1 MKFSLTNKFKKKFSI
16 AIQNKDQKFIS
27 ESLVDVSPA
36 DITELLYEFTSN
48 DSKYILGIIDL
59 SISSKIISELDQDT
73 RVNFLKV
80 FSPHEIAKYLENI
93 DSDDGADI
101 LSDLNLEL
109 RNKVISCVQDVDK
122 SSNLKDLIRYEDDV
136 AGGLMAKE
144 LVRCNL
150 NWNIV
155 QCIDQ
160 IRKQAEEVSKVY
172 SVYVTDN
179 YGKLIGKVSL
189 KKIIIS
195 DDKTKIKEIYDD
207 YIISVDVS
215 TSEEEVVL
223 LMQKYDLEALPVV
236 NKRGKLVGRI
246 TIDDVVDVITES
258 AEEERQ
264 LMSGISL
271 DVEEDDSI
279 WKLSNARLPWLIIGI
294 LGGFLGAFFL
304 GSFESSFVNNNRL
317 FISLSFF
324 IPLIMATGGN
334 VGVQSSSIVIQS
346 LSNPSAFEDSILS
359 RLFKVSVIAVLNGLV
374 LALIVFLGIT
384 LFVPEDP
391 TISYIV
397 SLSLFTVV
405 IISSLMGTMTPL
417 ILNKLG
423 FNPALASG
431 PFITTSNDILGL
443 AIYFVVAIFLKNI

>member
-1 MKFSLTNKFKKKFSI
+1 MKFSLTNHFKEKFSE
-16 AIQNKDQKFIS
+16 AIKNNDKIFIS
-27 ESLVDVSPA
+27 ESLYDVRPA
-36 DITELLYEFTSN
+36 DITELLYEFNSIH
-48 DSKYILGIIDL
+48 SKYVLDSIDL
-59 SISSKIISELDQDT
+59 STASKIISELDQDT

-80 FSPHEIAKYLENI
+80 FSAGEIAKYLEKI

-101 LSDLNLEL
+101 LSDLDLDL
-109 RNKVISCVQDVDK
+109 RNKVITSIQDDDR
-122 SSNLKDLIRYEDDV
+122 SSNLKDLMRYDDDV

-150 NWNIV
+150 NWNII

-189 KKIIIS
+189 KKIIIAN
-195 DDKTKIKEIYDD
+195 DKTKIKEIYDD
-207 YIISVDVS
+207 FVVSVNVY
-215 TSEEEVVL
+215 TNKEEIVL
-223 LMQKYDLEALPVV
+223 IMQKYDLEALPVV

-264 LMSGISL
+264 LMSGISS

-279 WKLSNARLPWLIIGI
+279 WKLSNARLPWLLIGI
-294 LGGFLGAFFL
+294 LGGFLGAIFL
-304 GSFESSFVNNNRL
+304 GSFENTFISDNKL

-334 VGVQSSSIVIQS
+334 VGIQSSSIVIQS
-346 LSNPSAFEDSILS
+346 LSNPSAFQDSVIS
-359 RLFKVSVIAVLNGLV
+359 RLFKVSIIAVLNGLV
-374 LALIVFLGIT
+374 LALIVYFGIKFL
-384 LFVPEDP
+384 
-391 TISYIV
+391 ISENPKIPYIV

-405 IISSLMGTMTPL
+405 IISSLMGTLTP
-417 ILNKLG
+417 ILLDKLG

-431 PFITTSNDILGL
+431 PFITTTNDILGL
-443 AIYFVVAIFLKNI
+443 AIYFMVAIFLNSI